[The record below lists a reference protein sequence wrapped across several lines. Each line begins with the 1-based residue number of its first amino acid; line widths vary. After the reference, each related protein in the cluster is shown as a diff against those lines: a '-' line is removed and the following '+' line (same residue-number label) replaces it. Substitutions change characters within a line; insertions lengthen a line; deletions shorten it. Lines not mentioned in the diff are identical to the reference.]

1 MFSQLLEPEELLT
14 DAYHGLLDKK
24 PLGYVVTSA
33 ELNRE
38 YELGWCV
45 LRNARLMDL
54 AEYYA
59 ERFHLLLGRLDV
71 LDQILDRLDRID
83 SEYEKIIVSGEL
95 PEDAEAI
102 ALTAGMCLLV
112 MLFRR
117 LEARGEV
124 KMLELGEVA
133 VWLDQHVRLLGDKHG
148 QLTLF

>member
-24 PLGYVVTSA
+24 PLGYVVKPA

-45 LRNARLMDL
+45 LRNVRLMDL

-59 ERFHLLLGRLDV
+59 ERFHLLLCRLDV

-83 SEYEKIIVSGEL
+83 SEYEKTIVSGEL
-95 PEDAEAI
+95 PEDTDAI
-102 ALTAGMCLLV
+102 ALTSAMCLQV
-112 MLFRR
+112 MAFRR

-124 KMLELGEVA
+124 RMLELGEVVA
-133 VWLDQHVRLLGDKHG
+133 WLAQYAPLLGNKDG
-148 QLTLF
+148 QLALF